1 MSAASA
7 TQSSGVLTSLDRIQS
22 NFVVRRI
29 AKAIFTVWLSTS
41 IIFFIIRL
49 MPGNPAS
56 ILIEELVMQGKTEEE
71 ALAKAAQLMN
81 LPLDKPLTTQYVSYL
96 GNLLRGDLGTSYRST
111 GTKVS
116 TIIAERLPWTLFS
129 VGVSLFISFVLGMV
143 LGSIAAYRRNT
154 WIDYLIS
161 NVSAAFQAISPA
173 LVAVL
178 LIVLL
183 VDILKVLKFNTM
195 RGAFTAG
202 IPPGFNLPFISDI
215 FSHLLIPGLVYV
227 LTSVGAWILAMRSNT
242 VQVLGEDYVNAARAR
257 GLKDSRIL
265 SAYVGRNASLPMF
278 TRLAITIGFAVGG
291 SILIEYVFTYRG
303 IGLQL
308 QTALAQRDY
317 PVIQG
322 IFMVTTIA
330 VVLTNFLA
338 DFAYGWLDPRIR
350 IAGSST

>member
-1 MSAASA
+1 MR
-7 TQSSGVLTSLDRIQS
+7 TLDRITS
-22 NFVVRRI
+22 NFVFRRVL
-29 AKAIFTVWLSTS
+29 KALFTIWLSTT

-49 MPGNPAS
+49 MPGNPVS
-56 ILIEELVMQGKTEEE
+56 ILVEELILQGKTEEE

-81 LPLDKPLTTQYVSYL
+81 LPLDQPLTTQYGTYIS
-96 GNLLRGDLGTSYRST
+96 NLVRGDLGVSYRST
-111 GTKVS
+111 GTQVS

-129 VGVSLFISFVLGMV
+129 VGVSLLISFVLGMV
-143 LGSIAAYRRNT
+143 LGTIAAYRRNS
-154 WIDYLIS
+154 WLDYLIS

-173 LVAVL
+173 LIAVL

-183 VDILKVLKFNTM
+183 VDVLKVMKFNQM

-202 IPPGFNLPFISDI
+202 IKVGFNWAFISDI
-215 FSHLLIPGLVYV
+215 FGHLLIPGFVYV
-227 LTSVGAWILAMRSNT
+227 LTGVGSWVLAMRSST

-257 GLKDSRIL
+257 GLKDSRII

-278 TRLAITIGFAVGG
+278 TRLAISIGFAVGG

-308 QTALAQRDY
+308 QSALSQRDY
-317 PVIQG
+317 PIIQG
-322 IFMVTTIA
+322 IFLVTTIA

-338 DFAYGWLDPRIR
+338 DFVYGWLDPRVR
-350 IAGSST
+350 VAGGNS

>member
-1 MSAASA
+1 
-7 TQSSGVLTSLDRIQS
+7 
-22 NFVVRRI
+22 
-29 AKAIFTVWLSTS
+29 
-41 IIFFIIRL
+41 
-49 MPGNPAS
+49 
-56 ILIEELVMQGKTEEE
+56 
-71 ALAKAAQLMN
+71 
-81 LPLDKPLTTQYVSYL
+81 
-96 GNLLRGDLGTSYRST
+96 
-111 GTKVS
+111 
-116 TIIAERLPWTLFS
+116 
-129 VGVSLFISFVLGMV
+129 
-143 LGSIAAYRRNT
+143 
-154 WIDYLIS
+154 
-161 NVSAAFQAISPA
+161 
-173 LVAVL
+173 
-178 LIVLL
+178 
-183 VDILKVLKFNTM
+183 
-195 RGAFTAG
+195 
-202 IPPGFNLPFISDI
+202 
-215 FSHLLIPGLVYV
+215 
-227 LTSVGAWILAMRSNT
+227 MRSNT

>member
-202 IPPGFNLPFISDI
+202 IHRDSICPSSAIS
-215 FSHLLIPGLVYV
+215 
-227 LTSVGAWILAMRSNT
+227 
-242 VQVLGEDYVNAARAR
+242 
-257 GLKDSRIL
+257 
-265 SAYVGRNASLPMF
+265 SA
-278 TRLAITIGFAVGG
+278 TC
-291 SILIEYVFTYRG
+291 
-303 IGLQL
+303 
-308 QTALAQRDY
+308 
-317 PVIQG
+317 
-322 IFMVTTIA
+322 
-330 VVLTNFLA
+330 
-338 DFAYGWLDPRIR
+338 
-350 IAGSST
+350 